1 MEVIMDVKE
10 KYSNLLKKKENLQE
24 ELTRVDTEYKMSVK
38 ECKRLIDEVKSMGY
52 NDVEHANARVKE
64 LREQIN
70 DCLTRLEELFEG
82 EDEENETVF

>member
-1 MEVIMDVKE
+1 MDVKE
-10 KYSNLLKKKENLQE
+10 KYSNLLKKKEALQE

-52 NDVEHANARVKE
+52 DNIEHAEVRVNE

-70 DCLTRLEELFEG
+70 DCLTRLEELFE
-82 EDEENETVF
+82 EEEGGNERVL